1 MTWVRLWPWITSV
14 AAALIVDL
22 IIGALRHFDFYGING
37 FSTFNYGWLAFTLVG
52 GVVFAWRVAG
62 PPAGGWIILRMFV
75 APVTAF
81 VLCYVLVTATG
92 AIFLPRQPI
101 VETLT
106 TDAPG
111 RAIWLAVVVAVASVV
126 IELVRLAVRAIRR
139 HRVGTASA
147 GRSSGAQRPSA
158 G

>member
-62 PPAGGWIILRMFV
+62 PPADGWIILRMFV

-81 VLCYVLVTATG
+81 VLCYLLKGQTALFGQTGQIFITRLSFIDLWQEALKGQLLLRDIFVWASMAVFFLFLSVKVL
-92 AIFLPRQPI
+92 
-101 VETLT
+101 ET
-106 TDAPG
+106 
-111 RAIWLAVVVAVASVV
+111 
-126 IELVRLAVRAIRR
+126 RR
-139 HRVGTASA
+139 WS
-147 GRSSGAQRPSA
+147 
-158 G
+158 